1 MYKRQAIYRGNLS
14 FPALPVP
21 VRKKMGGVLML
32 VPAGTIHI
40 ISVLWKSGK
49 VADTKVAAAAWPVGI
64 VRSRLA
70 QIVIARP
77 HELSDYPTVIILHL
91 PVIIRKIT
99 PGAILRV
106 IAGALAIGVWIV
118 VAGTHLNRELLH
130 ATGADGRCRL

>member
-1 MYKRQAIYRGNLS
+1 
-14 FPALPVP
+14 
-21 VRKKMGGVLML
+21 MGGMLML

-40 ISVLWKSGK
+40 IPILWKSGK

-64 VRSRLA
+64 VWGWLA

-91 PVIIRKIT
+91 PVIIREIT

-106 IAGALAIGVWIV
+106 IAGALAVGVWIV
-118 VAGTHLNRELLH
+118 VAGTHLNRELIH
-130 ATGADGRCRL
+130 ASGADGRCCL